1 MEWLNQLITKI
12 FCWIPRIWI
21 VNPDESGIRIT
32 LGSRYCSTPP
42 GWYVYW
48 PLIQG
53 VEKITVTPQVI
64 DLRAQ
69 SVFTG
74 DGRDL
79 CFGGGIMYRVDD
91 SVKAILEVQDY
102 DKSLYTLAL
111 GIVTEYINQH
121 EFKDCAISGIKK
133 AILKGIREDA
143 AGWGLKI
150 MRMYITDFGTTRN
163 LRVLTNQPIGMAVD
177 ELGDEE

>member
-1 MEWLNQLITKI
+1 MEWFTQLLDRI
-12 FCWIPRIWI
+12 FCWIPRIWLI
-21 VNPDESGIRIT
+21 NPDEGGIQIT
-32 LGSRYCSTPP
+32 LGSRYRSTPP

-53 VEKITVTPQVI
+53 VEKITVTPQII

-74 DGRDL
+74 DHVDL

-91 SVKAILEVQDY
+91 SAKAILNVQDY

-111 GIVTEYINQH
+111 GIVTEYINEH
-121 EFKDCAISGIKK
+121 NYNDCTVSGIKK

-150 MRMYITDFGTTRN
+150 MRMYVTDFGTTRN
-163 LRVLTNQPIGMAVD
+163 LRVLTNESVGMVVD
-177 ELGDEE
+177 ESESE